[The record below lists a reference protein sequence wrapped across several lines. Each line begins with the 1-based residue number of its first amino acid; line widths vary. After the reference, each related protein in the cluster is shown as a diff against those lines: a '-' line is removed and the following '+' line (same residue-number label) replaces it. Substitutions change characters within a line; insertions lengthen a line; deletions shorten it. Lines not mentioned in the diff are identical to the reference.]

1 MANRNKNAFTTV
13 LLEKNIN
20 NAQIITGKNPDNV
33 IALNVQG
40 YTFDRLSNVSK
51 LDVELLADD
60 IACMG
65 TKKAFEVFMANRSS
79 VAKQKVNNAHGRT
92 VLEVLENA
100 LNQEMTYADSIKPL
114 IQLKGKRLSDALE
127 CLKDITESQ
136 NTIFNENM
144 NYYKTWVKHVV
155 AWYTDKE
162 SCKFHAKGLELAKN
176 FIMNALH
183 NGDVLIVNEHVYT
196 RYCLENFIKLWAE
209 SNSVKYSKVEIDKAI
224 NGWVKALGV

>member
-1 MANRNKNAFTTV
+1 MANRNRNAFTTV

-40 YTFDRLSNVSK
+40 YTFDRLSSFTK

-65 TKKAFEVFMANRSS
+65 TQKAFEKFMACRSS

-92 VLEVLENA
+92 VIEALEHA
-100 LNQEMTYADSIKPL
+100 LAQNMTYADSIKPL

-136 NTIFNENM
+136 NTIFDENM

-162 SCKFHAKGLELAKN
+162 SCKFHAKGVELAKN

-183 NGDVLIVNEHVYT
+183 NGDILIVDEHVYT

-209 SNSVKYSKVEIDKAI
+209 SNSVKYSDADIDKAI
-224 NGWVKALGV
+224 SEWVRALGE

>member
-1 MANRNKNAFTTV
+1 MANRNRNAFTTV

-40 YTFDRLSNVSK
+40 YTFDRLSSFTK

-65 TKKAFEVFMANRSS
+65 AQKAFEAFMATRSS

-92 VLEVLENA
+92 VFEALEHA
-100 LNQEMTYADSIKPL
+100 LSQNMTYADSIKPL

-144 NYYKTWVKHVV
+144 NHYKTWVNHVI

-162 SCKFHAKGLELAKN
+162 SCKFHAKGLELAKS
-176 FIMNALH
+176 FIMSALH
-183 NGDVLIVNEHVYT
+183 NGDILIVNEHVYT
-196 RYCLENFIKLWAE
+196 RYCLENFIKLWADA
-209 SNSVKYSKVEIDKAI
+209 NSVKYSDEDVKKAI
-224 NGWVKALGV
+224 DEWVRALGK